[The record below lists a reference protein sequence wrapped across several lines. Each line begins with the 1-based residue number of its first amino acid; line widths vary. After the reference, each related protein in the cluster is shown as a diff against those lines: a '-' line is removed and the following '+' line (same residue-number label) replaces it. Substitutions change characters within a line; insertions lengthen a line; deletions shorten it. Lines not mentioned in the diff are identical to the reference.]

1 MKSSSREKESIIS
14 SHVHT
19 LHRRLLHALNLG
31 SRYLPPIPHSIHSL
45 FHTLSYPILFYSIL
59 LASLAFFFYFI
70 FERER
75 EKKRLQTIEL
85 CVCVIRVNV
94 DRHFD
99 EKTNRWKWQCA
110 NIEVQKNV
118 LRSMNA
124 FLDSISPPDA
134 RAARHTILKVT

>member
-45 FHTLSYPILFYSIL
+45 FHTLSYSIL
-59 LASLAFFFYFI
+59 SASLAFVFCSILYL
-70 FERER
+70 RER
-75 EKKRLQTIEL
+75 EKKKSSNDRIV